1 MVPLAS
7 RAFAGTMAITAD
19 CFTMIWATIY
29 FMYISKYSIYW
40 ESAAVCLNVA
50 AVLLVMM
57 LLPESPKWL
66 YEMGRFKEA
75 KEALVYIAR

>member
-29 FMYISKYSIYW
+29 FMYISHYSIYW
-40 ESAAVCLNVA
+40 ETTAVCLNVA
-50 AVLLVMM
+50 AVLLVSM

-75 KEALVYIAR
+75 KDALIYIAR